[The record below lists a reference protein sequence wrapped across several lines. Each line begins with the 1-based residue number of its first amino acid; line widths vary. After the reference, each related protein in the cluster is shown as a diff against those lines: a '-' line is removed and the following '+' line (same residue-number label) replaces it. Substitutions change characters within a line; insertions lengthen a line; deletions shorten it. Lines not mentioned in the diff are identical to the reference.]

1 MPLYTTNA
9 IVLRRMSFSE
19 TDRIVTLY
27 TREQGKT
34 SSIAKGARKP
44 ISRLSGSTETL
55 TYGKVQLATGK
66 NLDVITQFEVKESFP
81 RIRGDLKRLTYAGYV
96 AELVDVLTEDRQP
109 SIDLFD
115 LLLSA
120 LYLMERPNGPEKI
133 ARMFELKL
141 MRLLG
146 YEPALEECLRCRK
159 PLPACPDSFGAGDL
173 FFSPSLGGMVCREC
187 GPLPDDA
194 IQIPQAAIQAM
205 KALLEADA
213 PEVERMEIPNS
224 VMDYIARVM
233 RWYIRYRAE
242 REIKSLD
249 FLQALKVTG

>member
-1 MPLYTTNA
+1 MPLYTVNA
-9 IVLRRMSFSE
+9 IVLRRMSFGE

-27 TREQGKT
+27 TREHGKI
-34 SSIAKGARKP
+34 SSIAKGSRKP

-55 TYGKVQLATGK
+55 TYGRVALATGK
-66 NLDVITQFEVKESFP
+66 NLEIITQFEVKESFP
-81 RIRGDLKRLTYAGYV
+81 RIREDLKRLAYSGYI

-115 LLLSA
+115 LLLST
-120 LYLMERPNGPEKI
+120 LYLMERPNDPEKI

-146 YEPALEECLRCRK
+146 YEPALDECLRCRK
-159 PLPACPDSFGAGDL
+159 PLPTGDL
-173 FFSPSLGGMVCREC
+173 FFSPSLGGMVCRQC

-194 IQIPQAAIQAM
+194 IQIPQAAIETM
-205 KALLEADA
+205 KALLDADA
-213 PEVERMEIPNS
+213 PEVERMEIPDS
-224 VMDYIARVM
+224 VMDFIARIM

-242 REIKSLD
+242 REIKCLD
-249 FLQALKVTG
+249 FLQALKVMG

>member
-9 IVLRRMSFSE
+9 IVLRRMNFSE

-27 TREQGKT
+27 TREQGKI
-34 SSIAKGARKP
+34 SSIAKGSRKP

-120 LYLMERPNGPEKI
+120 LYLMERPNDPEKI

-159 PLPACPDSFGAGDL
+159 PLPTDDL

-213 PEVERMEIPNS
+213 PEVERMEIPDS
-224 VMDYIARVM
+224 VMEYIARVM

>member
-9 IVLRRMSFSE
+9 IVLRRMNFSE

-27 TREQGKT
+27 TREHGKIA
-34 SSIAKGARKP
+34 SIAKGSRKP

-55 TYGKVQLATGK
+55 TYGKVALATGK
-66 NLDVITQFEVKESFP
+66 NLDIITQFEVKESFP
-81 RIRGDLKRLTYAGYV
+81 RIREDLKRLAYGGYI
-96 AELVDVLTEDRQP
+96 AELVDVMTEDRQP
-109 SIDLFD
+109 SMNLFD
-115 LLLSA
+115 LLLST
-120 LYLMERPNGPEKI
+120 LYLLERPNDPEKI

-141 MRLLG
+141 MRQLG
-146 YEPALEECLRCRK
+146 YEPALDECVRCRK
-159 PLPACPDSFGAGDL
+159 PLPTCPDSFGAGDL

-194 IQIPQAAIQAM
+194 IQIPQAAIEAM
-205 KALLEADA
+205 RKLLEADA
-213 PEVERMEIPNS
+213 PEVERMEIPDS
-224 VMDYIARVM
+224 TMDYIARVM

-249 FLQALKVTG
+249 FLQALKVSG